1 MKNKFD
7 PKAFLN
13 DPSVKPYAEG
23 YSTGH
28 NDALEWAAKWIEN
41 SAKANGHPA
50 AVEFAKNMAM
60 TFRAVTMARKEQEKS
75 NERDRQHIQQ

>member
-1 MKNKFD
+1 MNNNFD

-23 YSTGH
+23 YSTAH

-41 SAKANGHPA
+41 SAKANGNEAVISFA
-50 AVEFAKNMAM
+50 ANMAM
-60 TFRAVTMARKEQEKS
+60 TLRAVKMKKAPLPPSPTNKGEY
-75 NERDRQHIQQ
+75 ERN